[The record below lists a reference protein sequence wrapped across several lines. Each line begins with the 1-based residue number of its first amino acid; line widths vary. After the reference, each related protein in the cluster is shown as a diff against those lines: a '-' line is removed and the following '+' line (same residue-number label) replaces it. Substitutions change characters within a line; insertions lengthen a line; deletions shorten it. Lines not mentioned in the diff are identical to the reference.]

1 MHLVHPNYTP
11 FECQHVQTRRFCWH
25 VRNTHCQE
33 RKLGEAPSMST
44 ERIKLNCQSMLS
56 ESCVFH
62 NLRATT
68 TVDSKVDGLA
78 IKCIHSVV
86 DTDLT

>member
-1 MHLVHPNYTP
+1 
-11 FECQHVQTRRFCWH
+11 
-25 VRNTHCQE
+25 
-33 RKLGEAPSMST
+33 MST

-56 ESCVFH
+56 ESYVFH

-78 IKCIHSVV
+78 VKCIHSVV